1 VIPILLVVAAIAA
14 GLGFRSWRRGQVPDA
29 LTASGMV
36 EATEA
41 QLGFKIAGRI
51 DRILVREG
59 DRVTAGAELARLG
72 GVEMEARRAEAA
84 AGVAAARAALA
95 ELEAGS
101 RREEVAQAA
110 AARSAAA
117 ERVKDAA
124 RDRDRAADLLA
135 KGAVSQEAFDKASM
149 ALALAERADEQA
161 AEALRMVRAG
171 PRPERIAAQRA
182 QLAQAEAALRA
193 IEADVENLRLT
204 SAFDG
209 VVSVRH
215 AEPGEVVTP
224 GMPVLTVLDLEDRW
238 VRIYIREDRMGAV
251 QRGQQAT
258 ITADTFRDQTY
269 AGEVVFIASEAEFT
283 PKTVQTSD
291 ERVKLVYALKIRI
304 TGDPGHE
311 LKPGLPAD
319 VRLDLHRP

>member
-1 VIPILLVVAAIAA
+1 
-14 GLGFRSWRRGQVPDA
+14 
-29 LTASGMV
+29 
-36 EATEA
+36 
-41 QLGFKIAGRI
+41 
-51 DRILVREG
+51 
-59 DRVTAGAELARLG
+59 
-72 GVEMEARRAEAA
+72 MEARRAEAE
-84 AGVAAARAALA
+84 AGAAAARAGLA

-110 AARSAAA
+110 AARAAAA
-117 ERVKDAA
+117 ERLKDAE
-124 RDRDRAADLLA
+124 RDRDRAANLLA
-135 KGAVSQEAFDKASM
+135 KGAVSQEALDKATM
-149 ALALAERADEQA
+149 AFVIAEREDERA
-161 AEALRMVRAG
+161 AEALQLMRAG
-171 PRPERIAAQRA
+171 ARPERIAAQRA

-193 IEADVENLRLT
+193 IEADMENLRLT

-224 GMPVLTVLDLEDRW
+224 GMPVLTVLDPEDRW
-238 VRIYIREDRMGAV
+238 VRIYIREDRIGAV
-251 QRGQQAT
+251 QRGQPAT
-258 ITADTFRDQTY
+258 ITADTFPGKTY

-283 PKTVQTSD
+283 PKAVQTSE

-319 VRLDLHRP
+319 VRLDMHRP